1 MRQGDVGRFQTE
13 INSDKVVVPTDVEIT
28 AQPKWDVFENNHFAM
43 RKRLVDIFLKV
54 ANKQIIRMRAGKRLA
69 KIRKRFRDM
78 GVNNREDCKRLV
90 AEDWKESLN
99 VRAEGEEGEQEN
111 ITNVQFKFCFN
122 KSGI

>member
-1 MRQGDVGRFQTE
+1 
-13 INSDKVVVPTDVEIT
+13 
-28 AQPKWDVFENNHFAM
+28 M

-78 GVNNREDCKRLV
+78 GINNRKDCKRLV

-99 VRAEGEEGEQEN
+99 IGAEGEED
-111 ITNVQFKFCFN
+111 K
-122 KSGI
+122 

>member
-1 MRQGDVGRFQTE
+1 
-13 INSDKVVVPTDVEIT
+13 
-28 AQPKWDVFENNHFAM
+28 
-43 RKRLVDIFLKV
+43 
-54 ANKQIIRMRAGKRLA
+54 MRAGKRLA